1 MNVLNEIIKHK
12 IVAIIRGAD
21 PSDVLKIAHALEAG
35 GVRLMEI
42 TLNSEN
48 ALELIKKLSK
58 EMKGKMVIGAGT
70 VLNKKM
76 AKAAIKAGARFIISP
91 SYDIDTIKTTKK
103 NGAVSIPGAFTP
115 TEIVNAFNAGADIIK
130 VFPASGNVTYIREL
144 RAPLSQI
151 PLMPTGGINVSNIRQ
166 FLDAGA
172 IAFGI
177 GTSLVNTKE
186 PVTDE
191 MLYKITLRS
200 LELVNEIKDN

>member
-200 LELVNEIKDN
+200 LELVNTIKDN